1 MTLPTCP
8 QDYTCTFTRLH
19 PRVVNHTLGPW
30 YQHTAG
36 WIVAVIAILAIASV
50 LAWLISN
57 MTALRAKREAARER
71 ELERQREREYTL
83 AIEEQR
89 TLQADAAKGDPE
101 MLKLIRQRI

>member
-36 WIVAVIAILAIASV
+36 VIVAVIAILAVASV
-50 LAWLISN
+50 AAYAFNLHSEHTRRRDI
-57 MTALRAKREAARER
+57 TRQQEIQRAHD
-71 ELERQREREYTL
+71 L

-89 TLQADAAKGDPE
+89 TMQADAAKGSPE